1 MKKKISKKQIINSVY
16 LCIDSFNKSLNLKKK
31 LKKKIKFEI
40 IGNESKLDSLDL
52 VTFFTKIEDL
62 FYKEFK
68 VKIKLLDEYFNFNN
82 KKKFKTLG
90 DLIKILENNI

>member
-1 MKKKISKKQIINSVY
+1 MKKQISKTQIVNSVY
-16 LCIDSFNKSLNLKKK
+16 LCIENFNKSLNPKKK
-31 LKKKIKFEI
+31 LKKEIKFEI
-40 IGNESKLDSLDL
+40 IGNKSKLDSLDL

-62 FYKEFK
+62 FYKKF
-68 VKIKLLDEYFNFNN
+68 KIKIRLLDEYFNLNK